1 MTDQEIIQSLK
12 DYTESLYHWARGFR
26 DGTLDDSFSS
36 EIAYLLEDKAH
47 DLKGTMDRLDSAILA
62 AGRTSQ

>member
-1 MTDQEIIQSLK
+1 MTDQEIMQSLK
-12 DYTESLYHWARGFR
+12 DYTESLYHWARCFR
-26 DGTLDDSFSS
+26 DGTLDDSFAS

-62 AGRTSQ
+62 AERVSK